1 MTDEEAE
8 PVLTVEQAAA
18 AAQKA
23 RYELADTLDA
33 IEDKLNPVKQ
43 AQRASRPVQDSMQRN
58 PIAWVIGSL
67 AAVVVVAGLIT
78 WAVLSDDD

>member
-1 MTDEEAE
+1 MTDEEAV

-43 AQRASRPVQDSMQRN
+43 AQRAGRKVQDSVQRN